1 MQKIEQKTGGKT
13 DSPRSRKG
21 LGSRRPCACAFAG
34 GLVLA
39 MLVIAEAAAAVGA
52 AERLE
57 EYLEGLRSL
66 SARFEQTTLTS
77 PDAPVVESRGN
88 LYLKRPG
95 KFRWEYESPFEQVII
110 ADGNRVW
117 LYDVELEQVSHQS
130 QEKALEGTPALLLAA
145 PEPIERHFEVLPWD
159 GGDDRE
165 WVELRPRTE
174 DTQIVRIRIGF
185 YGNRLDTLLM
195 EDSFGQLT
203 RIDFRATRRNPDLE
217 DVLFRFDESAQRDYL
232 RLD

>member
-1 MQKIEQKTGGKT
+1 MQKIDQII
-13 DSPRSRKG
+13 DRPRFLARVGCLRAS
-21 LGSRRPCACAFAG
+21 AG
-34 GLVLA
+34 VLA
-39 MLVIAEAAAAVGA
+39 ASLLLAVLAEAAAAVGA

-57 EYLEGLRSL
+57 DYLQGLRSL

-77 PDAPVVESRGN
+77 PDAPLVESQGT

-95 KFRWEYESPFEQVII
+95 KFRWEYDSPVEQVII

-130 QEKALEGTPALLLAA
+130 QNKALEGTPALLLAA
-145 PEPIERHFEVLPWD
+145 PEPIEQHFEILSWD
-159 GGDDRE
+159 AEDDRE

-203 RIDFRATRRNPDLE
+203 RISFRATRRNPDL
-217 DVLFRFDESAQRDYL
+217 DDALFRFDESAERDYL